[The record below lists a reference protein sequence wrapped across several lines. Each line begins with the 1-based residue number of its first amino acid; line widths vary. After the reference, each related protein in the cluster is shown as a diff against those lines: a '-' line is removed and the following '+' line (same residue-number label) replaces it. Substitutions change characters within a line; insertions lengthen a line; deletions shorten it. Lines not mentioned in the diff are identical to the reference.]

1 MPNIKA
7 KDADGATIFLKSTK
21 ANSDEAPATSQED
34 LLDSLGLPAD
44 AASTTNGTLIA
55 HTRAIRDRV
64 PANLTV
70 TSTRLLVDGSGVT
83 QPISGTVT
91 ANTGLSQPLTDTELR
106 ATAVPISGTVTANTG
121 LSQPL
126 TDTELRATPVP
137 VSGTVTANLGTL
149 LTPGVARQLAAG
161 STSTNTALTN
171 SCQRISILATGA
183 DIRYL
188 IGSSSQT
195 ASATSHY
202 IAAGERLDL
211 GLPTTPNIAVIRAGS
226 INGTL
231 ELTEFL

>member
-7 KDADGATIFLKSTK
+7 KDADGSTIFLKSSK
-21 ANSDEAPATSQED
+21 ANSDEAPAISQED

-44 AASTTNGTLIA
+44 AASTTTGTLIA
-55 HTRAIRDRV
+55 HARAIRDKL
-64 PANLTV
+64 PGK
-70 TSTRLLVDGSGVT
+70 GSAG
-83 QPISGTVT
+83 T
-91 ANTGLSQPLTDTELR
+91 ANADVLTIQGI
-106 ATAVPISGTVTANTG
+106 ASGTAVPI
-121 LSQPL
+121 
-126 TDTELRATPVP
+126 
-137 VSGTVTANLGTL
+137 SGTVTANLGTL

-161 STSTNTALTN
+161 STSTNTQLTT

-183 DIRYL
+183 DIRYS

>member
-83 QPISGTVT
+83 Q
-91 ANTGLSQPLTDTELR
+91 
-106 ATAVPISGTVTANTG
+106 PISGTVTANTG